1 MPSTRRHPDG
11 QLPPSPRNGLPRVH
25 APSYDGRG
33 APAYDWAVVIPR
45 LLDLISS
52 GETVPSACRILQIAD
67 DGSLYRKL
75 LSDQWASEYQAAR
88 EASSVARVER
98 NTDRLE
104 KLAEQD
110 APSKEQVNAARWA
123 AAQAQWHA
131 ERADP
136 ARWGR
141 EDRLRV
147 QSVSAVRVIVET
159 PPVAAALPPVAATE
173 YLPAEI
179 ETPRQLGAGG
189 DGEIG
194 GGASLPRA

>member
-11 QLPPSPRNGLPRVH
+11 KLPPSPRNGLPRVH
-25 APSYDGRG
+25 APSHDGRG
-33 APAYDWAVVIPR
+33 HPPYDWDGAVIPAM
-45 LLDLISS
+45 LDLIAA
-52 GETVPSACRILQIAD
+52 GETTVSAARQLGIALNGD
-67 DGSLYRKL
+67 LYRRL
-75 LSDQWASEYQAAR
+75 LSDRWASEYQAAR
-88 EASSVARVER
+88 EASSIARVER

-104 KLAEQD
+104 SLAEQES
-110 APSKEQVNAARWA
+110 PSKEQVNAARWA

-141 EDRLRV
+141 EERLRV

-159 PPVAAALPPVAATE
+159 PPVAAALPPVAVTE
-173 YLPAEI
+173 YLPAET

-189 DGEIG
+189 DGATGEG
-194 GGASLPRA
+194 T

>member
-11 QLPPSPRNGLPRVH
+11 KLPPPPRNGLPRVH
-25 APSYDGRG
+25 APSHDGRG
-33 APAYDWAVVIPR
+33 APAYDWSIVIPA

-52 GETVPSACRILQIAD
+52 GETVPGACRILDIAD

-88 EASSVARVER
+88 EASSIARVER

-104 KLAEQD
+104 MLAEEEN
-110 APSKEQVNAARWA
+110 PSKEKVNAARWA

-159 PPVAAALPPVAATE
+159 PPVAAALPPVHVAE
-173 YLPAEI
+173 YLPVET

-189 DGEIG
+189 DGETG
-194 GGASLPRA
+194 EGD

>member
-1 MPSTRRHPDG
+1 MANLAQMR
-11 QLPPSPRNGLPRVH
+11 
-25 APSYDGRG
+25 
-33 APAYDWAVVIPR
+33 YDWSVVIPA
-45 LLDLISS
+45 LLDLIAS
-52 GETVPSACRILQIAD
+52 GETVIGACRILQIAA

-88 EASSVARVER
+88 EASSIARVER

-104 KLAEQD
+104 QLAEEEN
-110 APSKEQVNAARWA
+110 PSKEKVNAARWA

-159 PPVAAALPPVAATE
+159 PPVSATLPPVAVTE
-173 YLPAEI
+173 YLPVET

-189 DGEIG
+189 DGETG
-194 GGASLPRA
+194 DGD